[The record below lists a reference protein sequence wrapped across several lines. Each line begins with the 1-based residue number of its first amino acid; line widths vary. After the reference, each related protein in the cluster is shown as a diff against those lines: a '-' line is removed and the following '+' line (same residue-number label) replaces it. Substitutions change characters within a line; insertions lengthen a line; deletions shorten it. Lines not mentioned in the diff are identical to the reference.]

1 MPNSFYFNIDSELV
15 YEPFCSDFGPLN
27 IAMTYKFCIELEKLL
42 RAEEYSAC
50 KIYHFAS
57 LAPNK
62 RANAAYLMGAFQI
75 LVLRRSAEDSWRPFT
90 VLPPFTPF
98 RDASFGGCTYQCTIL
113 HCLKGLQFAV
123 RLGWFSLSTF
133 NLQEYEHNER
143 VENGDFNW
151 IIPNKLLAFSSPA
164 PNSQDG
170 EGWRTWTP
178 EDYAPVFRKL
188 GVTAVVRLN
197 KKTYDADRFTR
208 LGMRHYD
215 LYFLDGSVPS
225 DAIVKR
231 FLHIAETEPG
241 AIAIH
246 CKAGL
251 GRTGTL
257 IGCYAMKHFRFP
269 APDFI
274 GYIRVCRPGSVLGP
288 QQQFLCEVEQTMH
301 RLGEEAK
308 SMDTLADRFAELEV
322 SEEPKFESPHMSP
335 LEEFRAVYGDR
346 GQAERLLSA
355 KRSHHNSPTVNKT
368 PEPAQRSPMPSPQR
382 TGSTGPAS
390 SKRLAT
396 KSAVYSPPKVV
407 KSPPRLSASRLG
419 RP

>member
-27 IAMTYKFCIELEKLL
+27 LASTYKFCIELEKLL

-50 KIYHFAS
+50 KIYHFTT
-57 LAPNK
+57 LVPNK
-62 RANAAYLMGAFQI
+62 RANSAYLMGAFQI
-75 LVLRRSAEDSWRPFT
+75 LILKRSAEEAWKPFIG
-90 VLPPFTPF
+90 LPPFTPF

-123 RLGWFSLSTF
+123 QLGWFSMSTF
-133 NLQEYEHNER
+133 NLTEYETSER

-151 IIPNKLLAFSSPA
+151 IVPNKLLAFSCPA

-178 EDYAPVFRKL
+178 EDYVPLFRRL

-197 KKTYDADRFTR
+197 QKTYEADRFTR

-231 FLHIAETEPG
+231 FLHIAESEPG
-241 AIAIH
+241 AIAVH

-257 IGCYAMKHFRFP
+257 IGCYAMKHFRFL

-274 GYIRVCRPGSVLGP
+274 GYIRICRPGSVLGP

-308 SMDTLADRFAELEV
+308 TCDSLADRFGELEV

-335 LEEFRAVYGDR
+335 RKA
-346 GQAERLLSA
+346 
-355 KRSHHNSPTVNKT
+355 
-368 PEPAQRSPMPSPQR
+368 
-382 TGSTGPAS
+382 
-390 SKRLAT
+390 
-396 KSAVYSPPKVV
+396 
-407 KSPPRLSASRLG
+407 
-419 RP
+419 